1 MVQYKY
7 LVSRPFSK
15 GVGSGEQGIEKKSWY
30 LYPVELTVI
39 ISNKVNELLAKPSSS
54 FRLKVHEF

>member
-15 GVGSGEQGIEKKSWY
+15 GVGSGEQGIEKRRLVFIPRWVNGYY
-30 LYPVELTVI
+30 L
-39 ISNKVNELLAKPSSS
+39 KQGNELLAKPSSS
-54 FRLKVHEF
+54 FRLYI